1 MSLYEGMQR
10 KFASHDAK
18 LIRICKVTG
27 NVEKMEK
34 IWTNNPKTRIEKIKQ
49 VGQYSRYDF

>member
-1 MSLYEGMQR
+1 MSLFEGMKR
-10 KFASHDAK
+10 RFASHDAK

-34 IWTNNPKTRIEKIKQ
+34 IWTSNPTTKIEKIKE
-49 VGQYSRYDF
+49 VEQYLRYDF